1 MMTDGPSSISELK
14 NQLRKRIIAERSA
27 MPEHVRVQKSELICQ
42 RAIEHIKGRIAH
54 ESRKEYVVY
63 AYIPFRA
70 ELNVLPIVEW
80 CWKNGVRVAV
90 PRVMSIE
97 RQLQFHYISQY
108 EDLQPQ
114 QPWGIMEPSADA
126 PSVESTSH
134 SGCILI
140 PGVAFDVNK
149 ARLGYG
155 GGFYDKF
162 LHSTLNGEGRFYRLA
177 LAYDLQ
183 LVFEVPCEAHD
194 LAVDRVITETI
205 II

>member
-1 MMTDGPSSISELK
+1 MADTPSSISELK

-27 MPEHVRVQKSELICQ
+27 LPEDVRVEKSEHICQ
-42 RAIEHIKGRIAH
+42 RAIEHIKVQFML
-54 ESRKEYVVY
+54 ESHKNDVVY

-80 CWKNGVRVAV
+80 CWKNQVRVAA
-90 PRVMSIE
+90 PRVWSE
-97 RQLQFHYISQY
+97 QKELQFHYISSY

-114 QPWGIMEPSADA
+114 QPWGILEPSADA
-126 PSVESTSH
+126 PHVDAAAHT
-134 SGCILI
+134 GCILI
-140 PGVAFDVNK
+140 PGVAFDLNK

-162 LHSTLNGEGRFYRLA
+162 LHRMLERGGRFYKLA

-183 LVFEVPCEAHD
+183 LVDEVPCEAHD
-194 LAVDRVITETI
+194 LAVDRIITETQI
-205 II
+205 I